1 MKRNTPSIQEDDA
14 AKEQFQTDIAFS
26 RIEQM
31 IVTRQLPPG
40 EVVSEVQLA
49 DQLHMGR
56 TPVREALQRL
66 RQLGFVEMRPRRGT
80 SICSVD
86 VRQQLELLEVR
97 RPLEALVVRCACAR
111 ASTDERT
118 ELKRLARRLVD
129 AARKKN
135 VEDYFDVNRT
145 IHQAQVLA
153 AHNSMLTSTMLPIHA
168 QSRRFWYQTIEE
180 ANAFL
185 DAAKLHASVL
195 DGIVENAPD
204 DAVKASDELMSLLD
218 RLTRAA
224 LDAFSIHSR

>member
-1 MKRNTPSIQEDDA
+1 MKRNTPSVQEDDA

-49 DQLHMGR
+49 DQLEMGR

-111 ASTDERT
+111 ASADERT
-118 ELKRLARRLVD
+118 ELKRLARRLVE

-153 AHNSMLTSTMLPIHA
+153 AHNAMLTNTMLPIHA

-195 DGIVENAPD
+195 DGIVANAPD

>member
-1 MKRNTPSIQEDDA
+1 MKRNTPSVQEDDA

-49 DQLHMGR
+49 DQLQMGR

-111 ASTDERT
+111 ASADERT
-118 ELKRLARRLVD
+118 ELKRLARQLVE
-129 AARKKN
+129 AAKKKN
-135 VEDYFDVNRT
+135 VEDYFEVNRT
-145 IHQAQVLA
+145 IHRAQVLA
-153 AHNSMLTSTMLPIHA
+153 AHNSMLTNTMLPIHA

-195 DGIVENAPD
+195 DGIVANAPD
-204 DAVKASDELMSLLD
+204 EAVKSSDALMSLFD